1 MQKLQMV
8 CSHVHVCRSSNTG
21 GIKGATEFTVP
32 GSKGR
37 GRPLKAWNDC
47 VKNDILKRGL
57 LDADL

>member
-1 MQKLQMV
+1 MV
-8 CSHVHVCRSSNTG
+8 MSVDHLILVVSREPLSLRF
-21 GIKGATEFTVP
+21 A